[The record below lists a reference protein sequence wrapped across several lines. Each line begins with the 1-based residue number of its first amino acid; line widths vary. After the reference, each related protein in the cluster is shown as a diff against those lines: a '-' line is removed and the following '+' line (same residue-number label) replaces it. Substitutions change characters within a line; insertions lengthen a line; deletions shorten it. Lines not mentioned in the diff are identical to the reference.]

1 VHVILLCRSL
11 TVHGEDYIHYKQLCK
26 TFEDNFCVK
35 LINIMLYIYMEIV
48 KIFLNADGKINQLS
62 KRFYLLLFICKIGLG
77 LQ

>member
-1 VHVILLCRSL
+1 
-11 TVHGEDYIHYKQLCK
+11 
-26 TFEDNFCVK
+26 
-35 LINIMLYIYMEIV
+35 MEIV